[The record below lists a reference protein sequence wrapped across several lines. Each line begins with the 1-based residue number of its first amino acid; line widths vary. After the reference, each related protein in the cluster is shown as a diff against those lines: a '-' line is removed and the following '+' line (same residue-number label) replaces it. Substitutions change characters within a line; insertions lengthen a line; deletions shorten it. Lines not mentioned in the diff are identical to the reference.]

1 MCYHEYCYTH
11 KKHHSQKKINAIK
24 AEAVLKL
31 DRKERINFDI
41 KSNKLIDMS
50 FKGYKNCI
58 QHQFLNTECGMY
70 SINFIDSF
78 LTQNKTFHQII
89 QDAIHDDEMNKLRYS
104 KYYRP
109 RSKKNKE

>member
-1 MCYHEYCYTH
+1 MDEENTFYH
-11 KKHHSQKKINAIK
+11 
-24 AEAVLKL
+24 VLKYNVVEDNVIFEL
-31 DRKERINFDI
+31 DKPL
-41 KSNKLIDMS
+41 NKVSCRLTDMS
-50 FKGYKNCI
+50 FKMFKNYV
-58 QHQFLNTECGMY
+58 QHQFKNTECGMY